1 MFTIEELLSKRN
13 QKEAMKNL
21 ETKHDSCGTDGILV
35 SQFPEYWQQNS
46 KRILKEIFD
55 GTYSPGMIKTTE
67 ILNGSG
73 KRRVISIMNTQDRF
87 ISRLL
92 AQKMKRYLE
101 PSFLENSQAYQEN
114 KGVVSATEKARTYME
129 QGNLTV
135 VEIDIKDFFDTIPL
149 SRLMELLETLFT
161 DQKVLTLIRSY
172 LYCRLLVDDEII
184 AKEKGLVHGN
194 PISPILSNL
203 YLHSLDFLME
213 QMGYHWVRFSDNI
226 YIYCAQRS
234 EAQKIF
240 QHISQSLSQEYE
252 LKINQKKSGIYDV
265 FQRAMLGYEFF
276 QTKTGIGIR
285 RHKYDMSASYHKW
298 HMCKVQKV
306 NKEYHIVEDG
316 ILTKKDYALLFENE
330 SGKYHIP
337 VEIVDQLNFYND
349 VTISSNVLKAL
360 SQHRIKVS
368 FFDKYGMM
376 VGTYL
381 PDSFEKDEKIFMKQV
396 LVYQDEKSRLS
407 LAKKMEIAS
416 LHNMRSNLK
425 YYKKKGVHCLDENI
439 DFLSACIKE
448 LNEGKTVN
456 ELLLIE
462 ARARMTYYQSF
473 NEILHREEFYFY
485 KRSKRPPLDA
495 INALISFGNTLL
507 YNEFLRMI
515 QMTSLS
521 PKIGIVHATNR
532 RNYSLNLD
540 FADIFKPVIVD
551 RVIFSLIN
559 CHQIKYAEHFEGMEN
574 GAVLLTKAGKKIF
587 LQEFQNKM
595 ETRFSYKGSTYT
607 YQSILNEEIRSY
619 TKALM
624 KDEEYHPYK
633 YY

>member
-1 MFTIEELLSKRN
+1 MFTITELLSKRN
-13 QKEAMKNL
+13 QKEAMINL
-21 ETKHDSCGTDGILV
+21 GTKHDSCGTDGVYL
-35 SQFPEYWQQNS
+35 SHFPEYWQQN
-46 KRILKEIFD
+46 KERILKEILD
-55 GTYSPGMIKTTE
+55 GIYSPGMIKTTE
-67 ILNGSG
+67 ILNGNG
-73 KRRVISIMNTQDRF
+73 KRRVISIMNTQDRY
-87 ISRLL
+87 ICRLL
-92 AQKMKRYLE
+92 AQKLKRYLE
-101 PSFLENSQAYQEN
+101 PIFLENSQAYQEN
-114 KGVVSATEKARTYME
+114 KGVVSATEKARGYIE
-129 QGNLTV
+129 QGDKFV
-135 VEIDIKDFFDTIPL
+135 VEIDIKDFFDTISL
-149 SRLMELLETLFT
+149 EKLEGLLESIFT
-161 DQKVLTLIRSY
+161 DEKVLVLIKSY
-172 LYCRLLVDDEII
+172 LYCRLMIDDEILC
-184 AKEKGLVHGN
+184 KEKGLVQGN

-203 YLHSLDFLME
+203 YLHSLDQHME

-226 YIYCAQRS
+226 YVYCDQQGKAQTV
-234 EAQKIF
+234 F
-240 QHISQSLSQEYE
+240 QYLNQFISHEYE

-265 FQRAMLGYEFF
+265 FQRVMLGYEFF
-276 QTKTGIGIR
+276 QTKTGVGIR

-298 HMCKVQKV
+298 HECKVQRV

-337 VEIVDQLNFYND
+337 VEVVDQLNFYND

-360 SQHRIKVS
+360 SQHHIKVS
-368 FFDKYGMM
+368 FFDKYGTMA
-376 VGTYL
+376 GTYL
-381 PDSFEKDEKIFMKQV
+381 PASFDKDAKVFMKQV
-396 LVYQDEKSRLS
+396 SIYNDEKKRLDQ
-407 LAKKMEIAS
+407 AKKMEIAS

-425 YYKKKGVHCLDENI
+425 YYKKKGNSSLDENI
-439 DFLSACIKE
+439 SFLSTCIQE
-448 LNEGKTVN
+448 INEGRSVN

-462 ARARMTYYQSF
+462 ARARIRYYQSF
-473 NEILHREEFYFY
+473 NDILHVKEFAFE

-532 RNYSLNLD
+532 RSYSLNLD

-559 CHQIKYAEHFEGMEN
+559 CHQIKYAEHFEGVDH
-574 GAVLLTKAGKKIF
+574 GAVLLTKSGKKIF

-595 ETRFSYKGSTYT
+595 NAHFNYKGKVYT
-607 YQSILNEEIRSY
+607 YQSLLSEEIRVY
-619 TKALM
+619 VRTLM
-624 KDEEYHPYK
+624 NDEEYHPYK